1 MAAVLPAS
9 TKALLKDLSS
19 LFVTGVVSGRS
30 LDKLQHFVG
39 LENDVF
45 FAGSHGFDITGPA
58 PPPCGPAGPETKEE
72 LNSAGGVACPE
83 ESDCSRPS
91 SPSSP
96 SSLGLLRGASSPPGS
111 PISMR
116 HQVAVEFLP
125 RLQLVKQELEAKLA
139 DVAGASVEDNRFS
152 LSVHYRN
159 VETDSGRQV
168 IVSCSRAR
176 ERVFLASKDNYNERI
191 ATISSVAFWV
201 FCVIVFQAL
210 AFRHGLTRSVVAPRA
225 RFYTCYSM
233 LVLWALFSLCCRRW
247 RRPWQACW
255 RRKARG

>member
-45 FAGSHGFDITGPA
+45 FAGSHGFDITGPG
-58 PPPCGPAGPETKEE
+58 PPPCGPAGPETDE
-72 LNSAGGVACPE
+72 LNSGSGDVKYPE
-83 ESDCSRPS
+83 ESNNSRPS

-168 IVSCSRAR
+168 IGLLRAR
-176 ERVFLASKDNYNERI
+176 E
-191 ATISSVAFWV
+191 
-201 FCVIVFQAL
+201 
-210 AFRHGLTRSVVAPRA
+210 
-225 RFYTCYSM
+225 
-233 LVLWALFSLCCRRW
+233 
-247 RRPWQACW
+247 
-255 RRKARG
+255 